1 LSLVRAR
8 RTEFHRGTPGRSE
21 ASSVRSAFAA
31 AAIAAALAA
40 AVLFAAFNHDFSVNG
55 LRYAGDVERGTDL
68 FHPNHLLPNALY
80 WIAYRFAQA
89 CGAAG
94 LRAIWLMQ
102 AINVVAG
109 SIAAAAVASIAAR
122 RGDRFRA
129 VAIGALYAFGFA
141 AWNFAE
147 EPDVYVLP
155 AAAVALSIALL
166 DARAAV
172 SWRMTAAL
180 GVLGV
185 FAVLTLQQYVLWYPV
200 LLALVVRRDLG
211 AARAAKLFALAIGIP
226 LACLCAYLATGFA
239 LGKFASADQALG
251 WFLGYA
257 WQAHGFGTYRAA
269 PDFGAR
275 VASAIL
281 ALGNLAVAYEVI
293 LSRAAIAAAAAVA
306 AALLW
311 LGACAALALRRVAPA
326 QRGDAV
332 IVTAW
337 CAANFVFATWWESRN
352 IEFLFPVWVGA
363 VILLA
368 FAAPALDRRLL
379 AITAVLLVAVNGACA
394 FWPQRTFPLR
404 YRVAH
409 DLATHEHLG
418 SGDVLVTEELNT
430 VGYLHYFDRADV
442 RFQPGAV
449 SAAMHA
455 AMPVAQVRAAI
466 GAALESGA
474 RVYTTELDEHGRL
487 RAIAQRFA
495 LLGRRGFDGSVDDDI
510 AALYRGFDVRSQ
522 PVAGA
527 RRVQAPAP

>member
-1 LSLVRAR
+1 V
-8 RTEFHRGTPGRSE
+8 
-21 ASSVRSAFAA
+21 
-31 AAIAAALAA
+31 
-40 AVLFAAFNHDFSVNG
+40 
-55 LRYAGDVERGTDL
+55 
-68 FHPNHLLPNALY
+68 
-80 WIAYRFAQA
+80 
-89 CGAAG
+89 
-94 LRAIWLMQ
+94 
-102 AINVVAG
+102 
-109 SIAAAAVASIAAR
+109 
-122 RGDRFRA
+122 
-129 VAIGALYAFGFA
+129 
-141 AWNFAE
+141 
-147 EPDVYVLP
+147 
-155 AAAVALSIALL
+155 
-166 DARAAV
+166 
-172 SWRMTAAL
+172 
-180 GVLGV
+180 
-185 FAVLTLQQYVLWYPV
+185 
-200 LLALVVRRDLG
+200 
-211 AARAAKLFALAIGIP
+211 
-226 LACLCAYLATGFA
+226 
-239 LGKFASADQALG
+239 
-251 WFLGYA
+251 
-257 WQAHGFGTYRAA
+257 
-269 PDFGAR
+269 
-275 VASAIL
+275 
-281 ALGNLAVAYEVI
+281 
-293 LSRAAIAAAAAVA
+293 
-306 AALLW
+306 
-311 LGACAALALRRVAPA
+311 RRVAPA

-510 AALYRGFDVRSQ
+510 AALYRGFDVHSQ